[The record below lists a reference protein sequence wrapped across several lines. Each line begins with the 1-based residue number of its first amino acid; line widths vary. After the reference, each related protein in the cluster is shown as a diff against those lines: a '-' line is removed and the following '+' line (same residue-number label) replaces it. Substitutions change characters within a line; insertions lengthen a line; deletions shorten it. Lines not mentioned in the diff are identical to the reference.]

1 VDNAFCNEKFDGF
14 YDDPNDCQAFYQ
26 CLKGKPTKRFCLKG
40 MAFNAMLKTCDT
52 PHNFP
57 CRLTEGAD
65 AAMVET
71 DKPAANPDHRQG
83 DRIDGGQNLKNSPSG
98 TRHFFLV
105 EGVLL
110 NLRRGGEGRKKR
122 EGSFVDYVFVRIIKV
137 VLIWRRIVAG
147 NIQMWT
153 S

>member
-1 VDNAFCNEKFDGF
+1 MV
-14 YDDPNDCQAFYQ
+14 
-26 CLKGKPTKRFCLKG
+26 
-40 MAFNAMLKTCDT
+40 FNAMLKTCDT

-65 AAMVET
+65 AAMVES

-110 NLRRGGEGRKKR
+110 NLRRGGEERKKR
-122 EGSFVDYVFVRIIKV
+122 EGSFVDYVFVQVIKI